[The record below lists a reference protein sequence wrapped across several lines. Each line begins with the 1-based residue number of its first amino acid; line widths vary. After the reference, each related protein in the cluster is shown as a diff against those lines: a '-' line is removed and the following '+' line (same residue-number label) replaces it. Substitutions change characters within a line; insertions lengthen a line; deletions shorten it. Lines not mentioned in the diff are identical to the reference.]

1 MLPGIR
7 YDYDQKKGDMLSLS
21 LARNFLQN
29 MFLRQRALLE
39 ESRALI
45 NCDRRLM
52 VVWSPKSACTST
64 YVWFAA
70 QSGLIE
76 EMRAT
81 HHWPHRH
88 RRTVY
93 LHSDLYRRSLRL
105 PLSAYRIVRVIR
117 DPYTRAASIYRHSLV
132 NDYLDEYLE
141 DFQGSR
147 LNRKQGL
154 SFQQFLDLLESL
166 DLRKANPHLRPQY
179 RRIELLRSPDI
190 TINISK
196 ADLFAELNKTERSF
210 GLPVTD
216 FGGLEWLMGME
227 QKRKAKDMPIDG
239 ERLDERPFSRRA
251 ALGSAPFP
259 AYEQLLT
266 RAAKERIRRL
276 YEIDFEAYEAHL

>member
-45 NCDRRLM
+45 NCDKRLM

-70 QSGLIE
+70 QSGLID

-81 HHWPHRH
+81 HNWPHRH
-88 RRTVY
+88 RRLVY
-93 LHSDLYRRSLRL
+93 QQSDLYRRSLRL
-105 PLSAYRIVRVIR
+105 PLADYRVVRVIR
-117 DPYTRAASIYRHSLV
+117 DPYSRAASIYRHSLV
-132 NDYLDEYLE
+132 NDYLDEYLK
-141 DFQGSR
+141 DFKTGKLTSE
-147 LNRKQGL
+147 QGL

-166 DLRKANPHLRPQY
+166 DLRKANPHLKPQF
-179 RRIELLRSPDI
+179 RRIETVRPPDI

-196 ADLFAELNKTERSF
+196 SDLFAELNRAEVAI
-210 GLPVTD
+210 GLPPTD
-216 FGGLEWLMGME
+216 FHSLGWLLTME
-227 QKRKAKDMPIDG
+227 QKRRAKDMPLEG
-239 ERLDERPFSRRA
+239 GFLDERPFGRRA
-251 ALGSAPFP
+251 ARGRAPFP
-259 AYEQLLT
+259 SYDQLLT
-266 RAAKERIRRL
+266 PGAKEHIKRI
-276 YEIDFEAYEAHL
+276 YAQDFEAYGNAL